1 MSPSKMTALRLDEG
15 LVDAMKECKHRE
27 GVPMSVQIELGVT
40 DWLEKKGYKVKT
52 ERKRMK
58 IRRRG

>member
-1 MSPSKMTALRLDEG
+1 
-15 LVDAMKECKHRE
+15 MKECKHRE

-58 IRRRG
+58 IRRRA